1 MSDARGAGARGA
13 RMSRRPDATTVVL
26 VRHGEAECNVAGVI
40 GGRRGCTGLTPA
52 GRRQVSALASR
63 LAETGEL
70 GQVAALYASPLQRAV
85 ETAEILAPALERWRD
100 GPEPLAAH
108 VDCALCELHPGDADG
123 LRFEELAARYGEPDW
138 DRHPEDVI
146 APGGES
152 WFGFVDR
159 AAGAVVGVAD
169 AHPGQTVV
177 VATHGGVVEATM
189 LRLLGAKAPRLELL
203 TAHASL
209 TVWVRDGSR
218 WTLQRYNDQA
228 HLARAA
234 G

>member
-1 MSDARGAGARGA
+1 MSAGPG
-13 RMSRRPDATTVVL
+13 ATTVVL
-26 VRHGEAECNVAGVI
+26 VRHGEAVCNVAGVI

-52 GRRQVSALASR
+52 GRAQVAALASR
-63 LAETGEL
+63 VERTGEL
-70 GQVAALYASPLQRAV
+70 GTVTALYASPLLRAV
-85 ETAEILAPALERWRD
+85 ETAEILSPAL
-100 GPEPLAAH
+100 GQAPLATRL
-108 VDCALCELHPGDADG
+108 DCALCELHPGDADG

-138 DRHPEDVI
+138 DHRPGDVI

-152 WFGFVDR
+152 WLSFVDR
-159 AAGAVVGVAD
+159 AAGAVTGLAE

-189 LRLLGAKAPRLELL
+189 LRLLGASATRLELL

-228 HLARAA
+228 HLAWAAA